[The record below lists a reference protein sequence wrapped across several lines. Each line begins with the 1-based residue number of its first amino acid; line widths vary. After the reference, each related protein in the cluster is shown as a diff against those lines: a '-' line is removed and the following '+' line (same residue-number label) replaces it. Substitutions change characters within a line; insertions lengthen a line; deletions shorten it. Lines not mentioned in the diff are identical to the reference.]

1 MVQYPTWDST
11 LQRRQVM
18 PHRFFYCETTLC
30 IMTTTNTM
38 ALSDQQIDV
47 YDENGYL
54 IIRNILSPNEAVG
67 LVVSFNDKSNTI
79 HTLRR

>member
-1 MVQYPTWDST
+1 
-11 LQRRQVM
+11 
-18 PHRFFYCETTLC
+18 
-30 IMTTTNTM
+30 MTTTNTM
-38 ALSDQQIDV
+38 ALSEQQIDA